1 MNPEHP
7 PNTSS
12 RQPPRTF
19 TPSERWIDA
28 FDKQCTETLLKR
40 ALRYAALQAQEAGW
54 ELPSASAHD
63 ADDVVNHIIK
73 DTLSGVL
80 HWNPDAEGLD
90 QHLFDA
96 IRSRVS
102 RHADR
107 ATRYP
112 HVSIDA
118 TDSTGKSLVMPEV
131 EAQLAAD
138 APEATLEA
146 RERAAATLHSLRALA
161 QRRPLVL
168 RLLSAFEEGATE
180 VADVMHVAGM
190 TLAEYQNARRQ
201 LARLVERLPSHL
213 KSHRPLAAKG
223 A

>member
-1 MNPEHP
+1 MSPEHP
-7 PNTSS
+7 PDISS
-12 RQPPRTF
+12 RQPVLKF
-19 TPSERWIDA
+19 APSERGIDA

-40 ALRYAALQAQEAGW
+40 ARRYAALQAQEVGW

-63 ADDVVNHIIK
+63 PDDVVNHIVK
-73 DTLSGVL
+73 DTLTGVL
-80 HWNPDAEGLD
+80 RWNPDAEGFD

-102 RHADR
+102 RNADR

-118 TDSTGKSLVMPEV
+118 TDSTGVPLVMSEV
-131 EAQLAAD
+131 EAQLAAN
-138 APEATLEA
+138 AAEATLET
-146 RERAAATLHSLRALA
+146 RERAAATIRSLRALA
-161 QRRPLVL
+161 HRRPLVL
-168 RLLSAFEEGATE
+168 RLLAAFEHDATD
-180 VADVMHVAGM
+180 VADVMHVAEM

-201 LARLVERLPSHL
+201 LARLVEKLPSHL
-213 KSHRPLAAKG
+213 RPRRQLAAKG